1 MFGLDIHCMFLTSV
15 SLYLTSTFFQGL
27 SSANSDVNGAPE
39 YSNLCPFNTCSSGS
53 TQLYSTRQCCQPCWC
68 EGSCVADNCCPGVQR
83 HPTVKAN
90 CRSQHE
96 MYNLGRVQTDSIIE
110 NDYEWLYVV
119 DNCRNDIP
127 QLGQHQARCAK
138 PSELEDYVIVMNL
151 NGSALFKNDQC
162 AKCNGVFQTV
172 KWSLAYY
179 DTVNLNQRNISI
191 LKDTY
196 QMKNSIAF
204 SSFPPPK
211 TNETLMKEYVCSS
224 NDIIDTC
231 ILEPSLNNT
240 QEGQYAKNMCET
252 TYRSEFGLY
261 FSGGMIFKNIFCA
274 FCAFESYKCSVIGK
288 NIDAN
293 DLISVQF
300 YVILDVTQLTN
311 VWADSEDILT
321 PDQRCKDS
329 KLFDPITVNYYY

>member
-1 MFGLDIHCMFLTSV
+1 MFGLDIKCIIFTIVTLNLT
-15 SLYLTSTFFQGL
+15 LTVCQGL
-27 SSANSDVNGAPE
+27 GFANSDVNGVSE
-39 YSNLCPFNTCSSGS
+39 YSNVCPFNTCPSGS

-179 DTVNLNQRNISI
+179 DTVNVSHGSISV
-191 LKDTY
+191 LKDSFQYT
-196 QMKNSIAF
+196 AF
-204 SSFPPPK
+204 SSFPPPNK
-211 TNETLMKEYVCSS
+211 SILLLKEYLCSS

-240 QEGQYAKNMCET
+240 QEGQHAKYMCEMT
-252 TYRSEFGLY
+252 NRSEFGLY
-261 FSGGMIFKNIFCA
+261 FSKGMIFKNIFCA
-274 FCAFESYKCSVIGK
+274 YCFFGEYHCPLIDKINNKDGLVSV
-288 NIDAN
+288 
-293 DLISVQF
+293 SF
-300 YVILDVTQLTN
+300 HVILDVNRFIN
-311 VWADSEDILT
+311 VWANNEDI
-321 PDQRCKDS
+321 PARDYRCQDS
-329 KLFDPITVNYYY
+329 KYFDPMSVR